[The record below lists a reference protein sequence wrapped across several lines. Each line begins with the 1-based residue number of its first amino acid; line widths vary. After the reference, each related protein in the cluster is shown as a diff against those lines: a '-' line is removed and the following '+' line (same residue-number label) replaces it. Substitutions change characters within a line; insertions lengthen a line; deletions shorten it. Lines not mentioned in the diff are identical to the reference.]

1 MAAANQRLS
10 EDNGAARAA
19 RRQEKAAHESGPA
32 VRKKSARQVNT
43 YCAFVIQTGSKKNC
57 ICRTSDIR
65 SFKKM

>member
-32 VRKKSARQVNT
+32 VRKKSARQVNI
-43 YCAFVIQTGSKKNC
+43 YCALVIQGSKK
-57 ICRTSDIR
+57 
-65 SFKKM
+65 KLYVPYK

>member
-1 MAAANQRLS
+1 MALNTATIRFDYPQVYAALAAANQRLS

-43 YCAFVIQTGSKKNC
+43 N
-57 ICRTSDIR
+57 
-65 SFKKM
+65 